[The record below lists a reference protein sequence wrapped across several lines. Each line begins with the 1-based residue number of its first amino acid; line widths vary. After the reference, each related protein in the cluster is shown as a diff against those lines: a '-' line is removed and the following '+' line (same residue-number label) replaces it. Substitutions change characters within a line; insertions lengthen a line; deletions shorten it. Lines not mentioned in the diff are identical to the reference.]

1 MKDASASARLKG
13 RRFGWALAAALLL
26 VGCLPAGA
34 QTFFLPAQPVTSSTP
49 IFSARLVSPPVPAA
63 PSYSERLET
72 SVRADYRSHNLNP
85 IVESATDYVETP
97 FVQQT
102 RVSVARFGGGR
113 FELGGFDA
121 LRPTEN
127 FVFGPPASGNLPAS
141 SLGLQVHPAI
151 LVPLAD
157 ESYGL
162 SLSIHLQRDLQPERP
177 VMFWRCLGR
186 VVGAGRGCHLN

>member
-1 MKDASASARLKG
+1 MDDASPSAGLKG
-13 RRFGWALAAALLL
+13 RRFAWALAAALLL

-34 QTFFLPAQPVTSSTP
+34 QSLFFPAQPVTPSRP
-49 IFSARLVSPPVPAA
+49 IFSARLVSPPMPTA
-63 PSYSERLET
+63 PSHSEHLET
-72 SVRADYRSHNLNP
+72 SVPADYRSHNLNST
-85 IVESATDYVETP
+85 IESATDYVETP

-102 RVSVARFGGGR
+102 RVPVARFGGGR

-141 SLGLQVHPAI
+141 SLGLQAHPAI

-162 SLSIHLQRDLQPERP
+162 SLAIHLQRDLHPEHP

>member
-1 MKDASASARLKG
+1 MNDASPSTGLKG
-13 RRFGWALAAALLL
+13 WRFAWALPAVMVL

-34 QTFFLPAQPVTSSTP
+34 QTLFFPAQAVRSSTP
-49 IFSARLVSPPVPAA
+49 IFSARLVSPPMPAA
-63 PSYSERLET
+63 PSHSERLET
-72 SVRADYRSHNLNP
+72 SVPADYRSHNLDST
-85 IVESATDYVETP
+85 IESATDYVETP

-102 RVSVARFGGGR
+102 RVPVARFGAGR

-127 FVFGPPASGNLPAS
+127 FVFGPPASGNLPAGS
-141 SLGLQVHPAI
+141 QGLQAHPAI
-151 LVPLAD
+151 RVPLAD

-162 SLSIHLQRDLQPERP
+162 SLSIHLKRELQPEHP

>member
-1 MKDASASARLKG
+1 M
-13 RRFGWALAAALLL
+13 
-26 VGCLPAGA
+26 
-34 QTFFLPAQPVTSSTP
+34 
-49 IFSARLVSPPVPAA
+49 PAA
-63 PSYSERLET
+63 PSHSERLET
-72 SVRADYRSHNLNP
+72 SVRADYRSHNLNST
-85 IVESATDYVETP
+85 IESATDYVETP

-102 RVSVARFGGGR
+102 RVPVARFGGGR
-113 FELGGFDA
+113 FELGGFDT

-127 FVFGPPASGNLPAS
+127 FVFGPPASGNLPAG
-141 SLGLQVHPAI
+141 SLGLQAHPAI

-162 SLSIHLQRDLQPERP
+162 SLSIHLQRHLHPEHP